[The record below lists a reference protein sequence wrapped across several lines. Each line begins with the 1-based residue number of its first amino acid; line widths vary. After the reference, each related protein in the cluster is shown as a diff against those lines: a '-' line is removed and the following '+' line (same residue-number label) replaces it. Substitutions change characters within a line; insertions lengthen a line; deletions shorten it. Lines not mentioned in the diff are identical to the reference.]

1 VLIHETDLFGRGQ
14 LSPKKFFSRAIS
26 TSF

>member
-1 VLIHETDLFGRGQ
+1 MLIHEADFFTRGQ